1 VCGIAG
7 IFRPGRPA
15 DDGPIIEAMLARM
28 VARGPDADGAFHEGP
43 VHLGHRRLAI
53 LDVSEAGRQPM
64 QSASGRFVITYNGEI
79 YNFAELRA
87 ELGLDPAGLRSG
99 SDTEILLAAWERW
112 GPEALQ
118 KMVGQWAFAL
128 YDRREERLWL
138 ARDRF
143 GEKPLFYHRN
153 GGTLC
158 FASSLGALIEAPWVP
173 RELARDALE
182 EFVALRYV
190 VAPRTVLREVEKLP
204 AGCLLEVDRKGAESR
219 VWYRPRFRSSGGAAR
234 KRSADDLCEEFG
246 ALLVGASQRCLV
258 SDVPVALLLSDG
270 VDSNAIRWAMR
281 AAGRHVPA
289 FTFLA
294 DQPET
299 GTVEIDPAGFAAKH
313 YEIRVAAK
321 DRLASLEPAFAGFT
335 EPVGDGASLATWLLI
350 RGARE
355 HATVFVCG
363 HGADEVLGGY
373 RLSQDR
379 FRLGGMKAISWLWP
393 PLLRALFDS
402 KTFGAEPPDERQRRF
417 RSIPWA
423 RVPEAA
429 RYLIH
434 RPLPYEDV
442 RELMGGADVSAR
454 YLSIVDRLY
463 EGCAGDAS
471 GLDRIQEVMMRTF
484 LGENILS
491 YADSVSMDSSAELRL
506 PFLDR
511 DLVEFVFGLP
521 GHLRASLWPGRA
533 NTKRILRLWGEK
545 NMPREV
551 AHQRKRSF
559 PYGSVREIL
568 DGEGGVRRRLLD
580 SPALVGALPGLE
592 KWLEHPQ
599 EYFRGPWESAVWSLL
614 GLGIWADAN
623 GVR

>member
-1 VCGIAG
+1 MCGIAG
-7 IFRPGRPA
+7 IFRTGQPA
-15 DDGPIIEAMLARM
+15 ADGPIVEEMLARM
-28 VARGPDADGAFHEGP
+28 VARGPDGRGAFSEGP
-43 VHLGHRRLAI
+43 IHLGHRRLAI
-53 LDVSEAGRQPM
+53 QDVSDAGRQPM
-64 QSASGRFVITYNGEI
+64 ESAGGRYVVSYNGEV
-79 YNFAELRA
+79 YNFEELRL
-87 ELGLDPAGLRSG
+87 ELGLDPSQLRSG

-112 GPEALQ
+112 GPGALE

-128 YDRREERLWL
+128 YDRSEERLWL
-138 ARDRF
+138 VRDRF
-143 GEKPLFYHRN
+143 GEKPLYFHRN
-153 GGTLC
+153 AAALS
-158 FASSLGALIEAPWVP
+158 FASSLGALLAAPWVS
-173 RELARDALE
+173 RELDREALE

-204 AGCLLEVDRKGAESR
+204 AGSLLEVSHKGAQIRS
-219 VWYRPRFRSSGGAAR
+219 WYRPRFRPSRELWRG
-234 KRSADDLCEEFG
+234 RSTDDLREEFG
-246 ALLVGASQRCLV
+246 ALLVGASRRCLV

-281 AAGRHVPA
+281 AAGRQVPA

-294 DQPET
+294 DQPATE
-299 GTVEIDPAGFAAKH
+299 TVEVDPAGFDAKH

-350 RGARE
+350 RGARDY
-355 HATVFVCG
+355 ATVFVCG

-393 PLLRALFDS
+393 PLLRGLFDS
-402 KTFGAEPPDERQRRF
+402 KTFGAESPDERQRRF

-423 RVPEAA
+423 RLPEAA

-521 GHLRASLWPGRA
+521 GHLRASLWPGRS

-545 NMPREV
+545 HMPREV

-623 GVR
+623 GV

>member
-1 VCGIAG
+1 MCGIAG
-7 IFRPGRPA
+7 IFRTGRPA
-15 DDGPIIEAMLARM
+15 ADGPVVEEMLARM
-28 VARGPDADGAFHEGP
+28 VARGPDGRGAFSEGP
-43 VHLGHRRLAI
+43 IHLGHRRLAI
-53 LDVSEAGRQPM
+53 QDVSDAGLQPM
-64 QSASGRFVITYNGEI
+64 ESAGGRYVVSYNGEV
-79 YNFAELRA
+79 YNFEELRL
-87 ELGLDPAGLRSG
+87 ELGLDPSQLRSG

-112 GPEALQ
+112 GPGALE

-128 YDRREERLWL
+128 YDRSEERLWL
-138 ARDRF
+138 VRDRF
-143 GEKPLFYHRN
+143 GEKPLYFHRN
-153 GGTLC
+153 AAALS
-158 FASSLGALIEAPWVP
+158 FASSLGALLAAPWVS
-173 RELARDALE
+173 RELDREALE

-204 AGCLLEVDRKGAESR
+204 AGSLLEVSHKGAQIRS
-219 VWYRPRFRSSGGAAR
+219 WYRPRFRPSRELWRG
-234 KRSADDLCEEFG
+234 RSTDDLREEFG
-246 ALLVGASQRCLV
+246 ALLVGASRRCLV

-281 AAGRHVPA
+281 AAGRQVPA

-294 DQPET
+294 DQPATE
-299 GTVEIDPAGFAAKH
+299 TVEVDPAGFDAKH

-350 RGARE
+350 RGARDY
-355 HATVFVCG
+355 ATVFVCG

-521 GHLRASLWPGRA
+521 GHLRASLWPGRS

-545 NMPREV
+545 HMPREV

-623 GVR
+623 GV